1 MFDFASLQTFT
12 GFYKQNDIMVT
23 KLVDN
28 SYVIKFAKKSWNICA
43 CLLKV
48 LVKVLYAIINSAS
61 SLKKNLEK
69 MAKSFFIIHLC
80 RITRPQKPFRSQ
92 IIYLGLL
99 FPFRFLDVNA
109 FY

>member
-1 MFDFASLQTFT
+1 MFDFASLHTFT

-28 SYVIKFAKKSWNICA
+28 SYVIMFAKKSWNICA

-61 SLKKNLEK
+61 SLKKKTLRK
-69 MAKSFFIIHLC
+69 WLKAFSSSIIVES
-80 RITRPQKPFRSQ
+80 RGPKNP
-92 IIYLGLL
+92 LG
-99 FPFRFLDVNA
+99 VK
-109 FY
+109 YT

>member
-1 MFDFASLQTFT
+1 MFDFVSLRV
-12 GFYKQNDIMVT
+12 FYKQNDIMVT

-28 SYVIKFAKKSWNICA
+28 SYVIMFAKKSWNICA

-61 SLKKNLEK
+61 SLKKNPEK
-69 MAKSFFIIHLC
+69 MAKSFFIIHHC
-80 RITRPQKPFRSQ
+80 RITRPQKSFGSQ
-92 IIYLGLL
+92 IYLGLL
-99 FPFRFLDVNA
+99 FPFHFLDVNA